1 MAARYVTAV
10 AEDDLPVRWSDRQ
23 AVVTLPEHIDVTNA
37 APVGAELR
45 SAFSRGAAVL
55 IADLT
60 GTLSCDQAGAD
71 AVMRAYN
78 QAVIHGA
85 QLRLAVTTPAVRHAL
100 SQTGIDRLV
109 AVYPSVEAA
118 TTAEAMPAN
127 VTPDVLVQLID
138 ALSDGVVLTDDDGVI
153 ALANQRLEE
162 MFGYGRDEL
171 AGRSVD
177 GLLPEAL
184 RGAHARHRTAYVKAH
199 VARPMADRQRLVGLR
214 RDGGSLPLR
223 VTLSPVPTATGHL
236 TLAIVRDA
244 TRLVGGEDLANL
256 ADSAYRQEV
265 RTQELLDQVTRS
277 LHHVGLSLHAAVD
290 QPREVAR
297 VRIGDALRRLDGTI
311 REIRAHALST
321 QAGGHSRPASSNG
334 NGSNGASG

>member
-1 MAARYVTAV
+1 MT
-10 AEDDLPVRWSDRQ
+10 EGNLPVRWSGRQ
-23 AVVTLPEHIDVTNA
+23 AVVALPERIDVSNA
-37 APVGAELR
+37 APVGAELQ
-45 SAFSRGAAVL
+45 SVIGHGAAVL

-60 GTLSCDQAGAD
+60 GTSSCDQAGAD
-71 AVMRAYN
+71 AVSRAYH
-78 QAVIHGA
+78 QAVISGA
-85 QLRLAVTTPAVRHAL
+85 QLRLAVTAPAVRRAL
-100 SQTGIDRLV
+100 SRTGIDRLV
-109 AVYPSVEAA
+109 AVYPSLEAA
-118 TTAEAMPAN
+118 TAAAAVPAN
-127 VTPDVLVQLID
+127 VTPAVLVQLID
-138 ALSDGVVLTDDDGVI
+138 ALSDGVVLADDDGVI

-177 GLLPEAL
+177 ELLPDAL
-184 RGAHARHRTAYVKAH
+184 RVAHARQRAAYVKAP

-214 RDGGSLPLR
+214 RDGGTLPLQ

-244 TRLVGGEDLANL
+244 TFAVRREDLFDL
-256 ADSAYRQEV
+256 ADSAYRQEA

-297 VRIGDALRRLDGTI
+297 ARIGEALRRLDDTI
-311 REIRAHALST
+311 QQIRTHALST
-321 QAGGHSRPASSNG
+321 QARGRFSRRP
-334 NGSNGASG
+334 SNGANGTNGVSG

>member
-1 MAARYVTAV
+1 M
-10 AEDDLPVRWSDRQ
+10 AEDSLPVRWSGRQ
-23 AVVTLPEHIDVTNA
+23 AVVALPEHIDVTNA

-45 SAFSRGAAVL
+45 SVISRGAAVL

-60 GTLSCDQAGAD
+60 GTSSCDQAGAD
-71 AVMRAYN
+71 AVSRAYH
-78 QAVIHGA
+78 QALISGA

-100 SQTGIDRLV
+100 SRTGIDRLV
-109 AVYPSVEAA
+109 AVYPSLDAA
-118 TTAEAMPAN
+118 AAAEAGPAN

-138 ALSDGVVLTDDDGVI
+138 ALSDGIVLADDDGVI

-177 GLLPEAL
+177 ELLPEAL
-184 RGAHARHRTAYVKAH
+184 RGNHAQQRAAYVQAPA
-199 VARPMADRQRLVGLR
+199 ARPMADRQRLVGLR
-214 RDGGSLPLR
+214 RDGGSLPLQ

-244 TRLVGGEDLANL
+244 TRPVRGEDLANL

-277 LHHVGLSLHAAVD
+277 LHHVGLSLHAALD
-290 QPREVAR
+290 QPRDVAR
-297 VRIGDALRRLDGTI
+297 ARIGDALRRLDDTI
-311 REIRAHALST
+311 REIRAQALSA
-321 QAGGHSRPASSNG
+321 QAHGRASHPP
-334 NGSNGASG
+334 SNGASA